1 MFNKLLLAVTLSL
14 LALTLLFTNSFAADE
29 LSQYGEVYSI
39 FNKEVKIRAKNPMT
53 QEIYYFKFGVGW
65 DTTFEGING
74 LDDIK
79 VGDYISVNYV
89 LDLSN
94 NATAVKISLPKELS
108 TKSVSPS
115 GAQTYDANEPLVKI
129 LQEEIK
135 GLKAEVSSLK
145 EELKKQQAKE

>member
-79 VGDYISVNYV
+79 VGDYISVN
-89 LDLSN
+89 
-94 NATAVKISLPKELS
+94 
-108 TKSVSPS
+108 
-115 GAQTYDANEPLVKI
+115 
-129 LQEEIK
+129 
-135 GLKAEVSSLK
+135 
-145 EELKKQQAKE
+145 